1 MPRHERQAPTIVMS
15 TAYRWTMTPSVTG
28 TVTVSLHT
36 PCKSWESRPNHHPDL
51 HQKSCIW
58 SRRTK
63 VTRGFLNLWQS
74 RIHSTHKRRRWSLQG
89 HGLSGIHSP
98 SRGLASL
105 GHDERREIVFET
117 IVCQDRVG
125 PSPVSQTGFTE
136 GLVDVSGESAKM
148 AQMYVLI
155 SLKAT
160 LSSTA
165 QGAPPYRT
173 HLSHGMRRMT
183 SLQARRYLGE

>member
-1 MPRHERQAPTIVMS
+1 MGLVEFTHSVEALQALVMMKDAKLYSRH
-15 TAYRWTMTPSVTG
+15 
-28 TVTVSLHT
+28 L
-36 PCKSWESRPNHHPDL
+36 
-51 HQKSCIW
+51 
-58 SRRTK
+58 
-63 VTRGFLNLWQS
+63 
-74 RIHSTHKRRRWSLQG
+74 
-89 HGLSGIHSP
+89 
-98 SRGLASL
+98 
-105 GHDERREIVFET
+105 

-148 AQMYVLI
+148 AQMYMLI

-183 SLQARRYLGE
+183 YLQARRYLGE